1 MKEEYRQILRNS
13 SKKRNLFEAITGLKL
28 ADVLIVIFVLLVI
41 AVNSSILMYF
51 RTELFGKADAI
62 SYIISSFFLGA
73 FLIIPEAMGLWL
85 FVIFV
90 IYIFVDIPL
99 LYNRKY
105 LPLET
110 EEIRNLPFKEE
121 KEFYEFV
128 QSLYGKQFLRIR
140 FLADSNKLRD
150 DIAVMVAKYIR
161 INEIES
167 LDKMPD
173 ELLEYLDKSQLW
185 MDMEFQRK
193 HAKTIKCCNNCKR
206 YR

>member
-1 MKEEYRQILRNS
+1 MKEEYRQILKNS
-13 SKKRNLFEAITGLKL
+13 SKKRSLFEAITGLKL
-28 ADVLIVIFVLLVI
+28 TDVLIVVFVLLAI

-62 SYIISSFFLGA
+62 SYIVFSFFLGA
-73 FLIIPEAMGLWL
+73 FLIIPEAMVLGL

-99 LYNRKY
+99 LCNRKY

-110 EEIRNLPFKEE
+110 EEIRNLPFKKE

-128 QSLYGKQFLRIR
+128 RSLYGKQFLGSR

-150 DIAVMVAKYIR
+150 DIAVMVAKYIQ
-161 INEIES
+161 INNAS

-173 ELLEYLDKSQLW
+173 ELRKYLEKSQLW

-193 HAKTIKCCNNCKR
+193 HAETIKEIIK
-206 YR
+206 